1 MQKILWFFRRKI
13 AKATP
18 QLIAAGSAGGTQ
30 ITIKFKK
37 RSIKVADS
45 IPIEMK
51 LLRRRTKPSTAIQ
64 AMSSTNFI
72 ASAWNL
78 KLICLGYK
86 MSRTRLP
93 LVVRKP
99 VLVTRAVTGWSPTG
113 LI

>member
-1 MQKILWFFRRKI
+1 M
-13 AKATP
+13 
-18 QLIAAGSAGGTQ
+18 
-30 ITIKFKK
+30 
-37 RSIKVADS
+37 
-45 IPIEMK
+45 
-51 LLRRRTKPSTAIQ
+51 Q